1 MAELLSD
8 VERPDTPKA
17 RPSNFKIAAEEM
29 VSSFYKDLIFPCS
42 ASYVKLNENKTG
54 FQNIR
59 PQPDLRLFQMIVN

>member
-29 VSSFYKDLIFPCS
+29 VSFSPFNKDLNIFPCS

-59 PQPDLRLFQMIVN
+59 PQI

>member
-29 VSSFYKDLIFPCS
+29 VPFSLFYKDLGFPCS
-42 ASYVKLNENKTG
+42 ASYVKLNENETG
-54 FQNIR
+54 F
-59 PQPDLRLFQMIVN
+59 